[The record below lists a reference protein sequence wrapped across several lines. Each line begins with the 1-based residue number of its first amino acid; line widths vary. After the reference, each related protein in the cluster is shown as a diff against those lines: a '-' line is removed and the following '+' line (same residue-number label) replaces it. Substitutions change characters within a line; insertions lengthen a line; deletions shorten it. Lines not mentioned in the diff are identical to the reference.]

1 LPQFPSPTPSHN
13 VNEVGL
19 STVLQQL
26 AIIRYRG
33 AQQEF
38 CFNKGLKEIVPFQQA
53 RVSIPILGVK
63 K

>member
-1 LPQFPSPTPSHN
+1 